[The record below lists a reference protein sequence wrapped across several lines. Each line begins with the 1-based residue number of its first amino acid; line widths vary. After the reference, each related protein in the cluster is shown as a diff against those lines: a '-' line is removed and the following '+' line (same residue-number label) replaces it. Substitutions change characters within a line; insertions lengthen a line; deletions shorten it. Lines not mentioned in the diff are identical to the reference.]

1 MNQSYLKNINNNSIF
16 FKVNPFRVKRNYNTM
31 IEQSKALINEI
42 EFSSRRLKISNEKPS
57 ESLIK
62 ITKPKIPEKIL
73 KEIERYNR
81 QRYAYSKKLMPCTYQ
96 D

>member
-42 EFSSRRLKISNEKPS
+42 EFSSRRLKISNEKP

>member
-1 MNQSYLKNINNNSIF
+1 MNQSYLKNINNNSNF

-31 IEQSKALINEI
+31 LEQSKTLIDEIAL
-42 EFSSRRLKISNEKPS
+42 SSRRLKISNEKPS

-81 QRYAYSKKLMPCTYQ
+81 QRYVYSKKLMPCTYQ